1 VINLKTILNI
11 SKTIIILF
19 FLFFIGY
26 IIIAI
31 NPNYNN
37 YRICRSN
44 QEIAIENY
52 VTINE
57 VEEIELMSNCDKIRL
72 LVKVNDKIDN
82 ENINAIILKFT
93 SLKKQYNDDE
103 FFEVIFK
110 NDKINYIVTIDKE
123 EKIDIDYSK

>member
-1 VINLKTILNI
+1 M
-11 SKTIIILF
+11 
-19 FLFFIGY
+19 
-26 IIIAI
+26 

-44 QEIAIENY
+44 INIIIDNY

-72 LVKVNDKIDN
+72 LVIVNDKIDN

-103 FFEVIFK
+103 FFEIIFK
-110 NDKINYIVTIDKE
+110 NNKINYLVTIDEE

>member
-1 VINLKTILNI
+1 MKTILNI

-44 QEIAIENY
+44 INIAIDNY

-57 VEEIELMSNCDKIRL
+57 FEEIELMSNCDKIRL

-93 SLKKQYNDDE
+93 SLKKKYNDDE
-103 FFEVIFK
+103 LFEIIFK
-110 NDKINYIVTIDKE
+110 NNKINYIVTIDKE

>member
-1 VINLKTILNI
+1 MINLKTILNI

-57 VEEIELMSNCDKIRL
+57 VKEIELMSNCDKIRL
-72 LVKVNDKIDN
+72 LVKVNDKI
-82 ENINAIILKFT
+82 EM
-93 SLKKQYNDDE
+93 
-103 FFEVIFK
+103 
-110 NDKINYIVTIDKE
+110 KI
-123 EKIDIDYSK
+123 